1 MIEIN
6 EEWIIG
12 VVFGVGVLYALC
24 QIFMGLGRQHDWRGV
39 TIDLGVLLYVGVLLV
54 VAAVYVVGTYYLSKE
69 LASSVL
75 IARVFW
81 VLLMLLPTAVY
92 AVIANKSK
100 TPGKGNNNQRVNS
113 GEKKKKTE

>member
-1 MIEIN
+1 MVEIN

-24 QIFMGLGRQHDWRGV
+24 QIFLGLGKQHDWRGV
-39 TIDLGVLLYVGVLLV
+39 TIDLGVLLYIGVLLV
-54 VAAVYVVGTYYLSKE
+54 VAVVYVVGTYYLSKE

-81 VLLMLLPTAVY
+81 VLLMILPTAVY
-92 AVIANKSK
+92 AVLTNKSK
-100 TPGKGNNNQRVNS
+100 PPGKAKNNQGVHT
-113 GEKKKKTE
+113 GEKKRKTD